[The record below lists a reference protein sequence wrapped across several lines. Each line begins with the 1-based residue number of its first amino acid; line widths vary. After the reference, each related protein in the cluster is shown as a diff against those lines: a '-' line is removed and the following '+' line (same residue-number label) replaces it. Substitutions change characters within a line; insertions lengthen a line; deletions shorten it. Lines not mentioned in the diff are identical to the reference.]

1 LTTFVATG
9 GVYFPFDPTNV
20 PFSDGRPY
28 TFFDLYSEWNFKLNG
43 IYLLPWNITI
53 GGSLGYRQGYP
64 YVLAGTI
71 CDDRSLLEFAGTDR
85 HLILLEPLGSRRY
98 DNFFTLDLQ
107 FAKAFDVGEYGRM
120 TLVADLFNVTNEN
133 TVLNRNNSVIA
144 RDFNVIQNHL
154 TPRAL
159 RLGVRYSY

>member
-1 LTTFVATG
+1 MEFQTQRSLSTALGHRSGRFTG
-9 GVYFPFDPTNV
+9 
-20 PFSDGRPY
+20 
-28 TFFDLYSEWNFKLNG
+28 
-43 IYLLPWNITI
+43 I
-53 GGSLGYRQGYP
+53 QGYP
-64 YVLAGTI
+64 FVIAGTVF
-71 CDDRSLLEFAGTDR
+71 DPSLLEFFGTTR

-107 FAKAFDVGEYGRM
+107 FAKGFDVGEYGRM

-144 RDFNVIQNHL
+144 RDFNVIQNHV